1 MNRMAGRGGGAGAR
15 GQGRGNKKPGC
26 SPRCCLTRSHSC
38 YFFHWP
44 EPATSNFKKQPKT
57 AVSPFRRRR
66 GQVWWR
72 RKQTTAAIAGCRSTQ
87 LFQYA
92 NSVADSDGQQT
103 TAVGGRGVFKKQ
115 WLTDYNCDS
124 GDTGGLPGYP
134 LAPLA
139 ADGTTALA
147 GYCTDGVQTT
157 QANCELLANG
167 YCTVAGSCDAPATAT
182 VSGEC
187 GTCSVSDRFTD
198 GECVKDADNSGA
210 ADGTWTAAT
219 WTAASAGGSFGDPC
233 GGGGSAGVW
242 KQRTWVPLPAGDATT
257 AWRPVLA
264 AEAASAAATA
274 VDSATAPKTLT
285 VTVAASYAVGQR
297 VKVVVGTSGC
307 GLVGTYT
314 VASITSTTAITFTE
328 TMPAVSATNANP
340 GVTDCK
346 IERDAVTLGTQN
358 KQCCSCQ
365 PATGSTVT
373 AAALAVH
380 ETEAACTTDH
390 AGARLGGTWV
400 CAGVGPYCTV
410 DA

>member
-1 MNRMAGRGGGAGAR
+1 MARA
-15 GQGRGNKKPGC
+15 
-26 SPRCCLTRSHSC
+26 
-38 YFFHWP
+38 
-44 EPATSNFKKQPKT
+44 PA
-57 AVSPFRRRR
+57 
-66 GQVWWR
+66 
-72 RKQTTAAIAGCRSTQ
+72 
-87 LFQYA
+87 
-92 NSVADSDGQQT
+92 SVAPPTVAPAPSALASQ
-103 TAVGGRGVFKKQ
+103 ARA
-115 WLTDYNCDS
+115 
-124 GDTGGLPGYP
+124 P

-157 QANCELLANG
+157 QADCESLANG
-167 YCTVAGSCDAPATAT
+167 YCTVAGTCGAPATAA

-187 GTCSVSDRFTD
+187 GTCDVADRFTQA
-198 GECVKDADNSGA
+198 ECEKDADGTSG
-210 ADGTWTAAT
+210 ADGTWTADT
-219 WTAASAGGSFGDPC
+219 WTAATAGTAFGDPC
-233 GGGGSAGVW
+233 GGGGTAGVW

-264 AEAASAAATA
+264 AEALSAAATA
-274 VDSATAPKTLT
+274 VDSAAAPKTLT
-285 VTVAASYAVGQR
+285 VAVATTYAVGQR
-297 VKVVVGTSGC
+297 VKVVSLSSGC

-314 VASITSTTAITFTE
+314 VASKTATDITFTE

-358 KQCCSCQ
+358 QQCCSCQ

>member
-1 MNRMAGRGGGAGAR
+1 
-15 GQGRGNKKPGC
+15 
-26 SPRCCLTRSHSC
+26 
-38 YFFHWP
+38 
-44 EPATSNFKKQPKT
+44 
-57 AVSPFRRRR
+57 
-66 GQVWWR
+66 
-72 RKQTTAAIAGCRSTQ
+72 
-87 LFQYA
+87 
-92 NSVADSDGQQT
+92 
-103 TAVGGRGVFKKQ
+103 VGGRGVFKKQ

-157 QANCELLANG
+157 QADCESLAFG
-167 YCTVAGSCDAPATAT
+167 YCTVAGSCNAPATAT
-182 VSGEC
+182 VLGEC
-187 GTCSVSDRFTD
+187 GTCSVSDRFTED
-198 GECVKDADNSGA
+198 ECVKDADNSGG

-219 WTAASAGGSFGDPC
+219 WTAATRGSASFGDPC
-233 GGGGSAGVW
+233 SGGGTGGEW

-257 AWRPVLA
+257 AWRPVLIA
-264 AEAASAAATA
+264 QALSAAATA
-274 VDSATAPKTLT
+274 VDSATKTLT
-285 VTVAASYAVGQR
+285 VTVDSSYAVGQR
-297 VKVVVGTSGC
+297 VKVVSAASGC

-314 VASITSTTAITFTE
+314 VASTTGTTAITFTE
-328 TMPAVSATNANP
+328 TMPAV
-340 GVTDCK
+340 GDVTDCK

-358 KQCCSCQ
+358 QQCCSCQ

-373 AAALAVH
+373 AATLAVH

-400 CAGVGPYCTV
+400 CAGAGPYCTV

>member
-1 MNRMAGRGGGAGAR
+1 
-15 GQGRGNKKPGC
+15 
-26 SPRCCLTRSHSC
+26 
-38 YFFHWP
+38 
-44 EPATSNFKKQPKT
+44 
-57 AVSPFRRRR
+57 
-66 GQVWWR
+66 
-72 RKQTTAAIAGCRSTQ
+72 
-87 LFQYA
+87 
-92 NSVADSDGQQT
+92 
-103 TAVGGRGVFKKQ
+103 VFKKQ

-167 YCTVAGSCDAPATAT
+167 YCTVAGSCNAPATAT

-198 GECVKDADNSGA
+198 GECVKDADGASG

-219 WTAASAGGSFGDPC
+219 WTAATRGSASFGDPC
-233 GGGGSAGVW
+233 SGGGTSGEW

-264 AEAASAAATA
+264 AEGNSVAATV

-297 VKVVVGTSGC
+297 VKVVSLSSGC

-314 VASITSTTAITFTE
+314 VASTTSTTAITFTE

-340 GVTDCK
+340 GVTDCA
-346 IERDAVTLGTQN
+346 IARDAVTLGTQN
-358 KQCCSCQ
+358 QQCCSCQ